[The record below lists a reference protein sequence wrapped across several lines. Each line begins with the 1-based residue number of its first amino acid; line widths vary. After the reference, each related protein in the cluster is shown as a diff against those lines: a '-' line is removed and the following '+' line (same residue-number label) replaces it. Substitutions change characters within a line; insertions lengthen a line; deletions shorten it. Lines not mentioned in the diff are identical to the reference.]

1 MQPMRMIRHIAPYIL
16 LAAYMPLLVT
26 LSFHTHTDEHSAD
39 FECVECLHHIHH
51 KAHLA
56 ESVSMAHDCVYC
68 QLASTSY
75 IGSESF
81 VLSGRNDQI
90 ARVYEDVADGYDATL
105 CELSNPR
112 APPLQ

>member
-16 LAAYMPLLVT
+16 LAAYLPLLVA
-26 LSFHTHTDEHSAD
+26 LSFHTHSSQHSEAS
-39 FECVECLHHIHH
+39 ECPDCAHHIHH

-56 ESVSMAHDCVYC
+56 EAAVMAHDCVYC
-68 QLASTSY
+68 QLASSSY
-75 IGSESF
+75 IGSELLAISE
-81 VLSGRNDQI
+81 RNDLI
-90 ARVYEDVADGYDATL
+90 VKVFDYAAVDYVAPL

>member
-68 QLASTSY
+68 QLASSSY
-75 IGSESF
+75 IGSELLAISE
-81 VLSGRNDQI
+81 RNDLI
-90 ARVYEDVADGYDATL
+90 VKVFDYAAVDYVAPL